1 MQISSSPPG
10 KAELRRPAL
19 TCQQWT
25 NHSADKLR
33 GQSSWN
39 HTEVMNFS
47 VTASGMKNVFFFFL
61 TQSNFLSWA
70 PILPNVEN
78 QSYRFRGTW
87 SSSQTSQSIQDSIAF
102 TSRDQPPFRQTLG
115 AVELCLSH
123 RQFGSFHTAL
133 VTWAGVWGHASFS
146 GSSSHPRD
154 GALSTPTTSCPNFR
168 IHSWCPRQLP
178 GPLMC
183 LPSGAEVGI
192 QPHHRLSPCRRVIQ
206 WLLSGR
212 EGQSPPQAPT
222 RSTLFTNTWVWIRVP
237 SSFLLGT

>member
-1 MQISSSPPG
+1 MLPPCRFQAPHLPRQSWEELLSHASSGLTIAQRSYVG
-10 KAELRRPAL
+10 KAAGIIL
-19 TCQQWT
+19 
-25 NHSADKLR
+25 KLWISPL
-33 GQSSWN
+33 QPQVWK
-39 HTEVMNFS
+39 MYF
-47 VTASGMKNVFFFFL
+47 FFFFL

-192 QPHHRLSPCRRVIQ
+192 RPHHCLSPCRRVIQ
-206 WLLSGR
+206 WLLSGW

-237 SSFLLGT
+237 